1 MSNNLQ
7 LIIKREF
14 ISRVRNR
21 TFVVM
26 TFLSPLIVVGM
37 IALIAWLTTLNN
49 DEVKTV
55 AFVDETKSFATDLK
69 NTDQVE
75 YIDFSEYN
83 LERAKDSVISKKIY
97 GLLYIPKK
105 STNKELSES
114 IQFYAEESP
123 NFSILNRI
131 EGIIA
136 NKLTNQNY
144 KAEGLNLE
152 AIESSKARI
161 NIQIENFSGEKTS
174 KMSNYVKMAFGGFA
188 GYLLMMFII
197 IYGNMVMRSVIEE
210 KTNRIIEIII
220 SSVKP
225 MQLMMGK
232 ILGTSFAGILQFF
245 IWVLLGGVLLLVA
258 TSLFGIDPQPVGVD
272 PSIALQE
279 NNQQEIQL
287 LIQDILKL
295 PLLTLVLSF
304 FVYFIGGYFL
314 YSSIYAAIG
323 AAVDSETDSQQFMLP
338 IILPLMLGIY
348 VGFFAVIEN
357 PHGTVSTVFS
367 MIPLTS
373 PIVMLMRIP
382 FGVPWWEILISITLL
397 VGSII
402 FMIWFAGKIYRIG
415 ILMYGKK
422 PSYKELFKWLKY

>member
-1 MSNNLQ
+1 MSSNLQ
-7 LIIKREF
+7 LIIRREF

-21 TFVVM
+21 TFIVM

-37 IALIAWLTTLNN
+37 IALITWLTTLNN
-49 DEVKTV
+49 DDVKKIAV
-55 AFVDETKSFATDLK
+55 VDETSLFIPDLK
-69 NTDQVE
+69 DTDEVTF
-75 YIDFSEYN
+75 IDYSKVN
-83 LERAKDSVISKKIY
+83 LETVKDSVISKNLY

-105 STNKELSES
+105 DSNQELSGS

-123 NFSILNRI
+123 NFSVLNRI
-131 EGIIA
+131 ERIIA
-136 NKLTNQNY
+136 NKLTKQNY
-144 KAEGLNLE
+144 IAEGLNLE
-152 AIESSKARI
+152 TIENAKAKI

-174 KMSNYVKMAFGGFA
+174 KMSNYVKMAFGGLA

-220 SSVKP
+220 SSVRP

-232 ILGTSFAGILQFF
+232 ILGTSFAGILQFLV
-245 IWVLLGGVLLLVA
+245 WVILGGVLLLVA
-258 TSLFGIDPQPVGVD
+258 TTVFGVDPQPVGVD
-272 PSIALQE
+272 PSVALQE
-279 NNQQEIQL
+279 NNQQEVQL

-382 FGVPWWEILISITLL
+382 FGVPWWEILLSIVLL
-397 VGSII
+397 IGSII
-402 FMIWFAGKIYRIG
+402 FMVWLAGKIYRIG

>member
-1 MSNNLQ
+1 MSSNLQ

-14 ISRVRNR
+14 IARVRNR
-21 TFVVM
+21 TFIVM

-37 IALIAWLTTLNN
+37 VALISWLATINN
-49 DEVKTV
+49 DEIKKI
-55 AFVDETKSFATDLK
+55 AFVDETELFITDLK
-69 NTDQVE
+69 NTDEVE
-75 YIDFSEYN
+75 YINYSNFD
-83 LERAKDSVISKKIY
+83 LETAKDSVISKKLY

-105 STNKELSES
+105 SSNKELSES

-123 NFSILNRI
+123 NFSILNTI

-136 NKLTNQNY
+136 NKITKQNY
-144 KAEGLNLE
+144 KAEGLDLNI
-152 AIESSKARI
+152 IENSKARI
-161 NIQIENFSGEKTS
+161 NIRIENFFGEKTS
-174 KMSNYVKMAFGGFA
+174 KMSNYIKMAFGGFA

-232 ILGTSFAGILQFF
+232 ILGTSFAGILQFL

-258 TSLFGIDPQPVGVD
+258 TSLFGIDPQPGGVD
-272 PSIALQE
+272 PSIALQG
-279 NNQQEIQL
+279 NNQQELQL
-287 LIQDILKL
+287 LMQDVLNL
-295 PLLTLVLSF
+295 PLLTLVISF

-382 FGVPWWEILISITLL
+382 FGVPWWEILISIILL
-397 VGSII
+397 IGSII

>member
-1 MSNNLQ
+1 L
-7 LIIKREF
+7 
-14 ISRVRNR
+14 
-21 TFVVM
+21 
-26 TFLSPLIVVGM
+26 
-37 IALIAWLTTLNN
+37 
-49 DEVKTV
+49 
-55 AFVDETKSFATDLK
+55 
-69 NTDQVE
+69 
-75 YIDFSEYN
+75 
-83 LERAKDSVISKKIY
+83 
-97 GLLYIPKK
+97 
-105 STNKELSES
+105 
-114 IQFYAEESP
+114 
-123 NFSILNRI
+123 
-131 EGIIA
+131 
-136 NKLTNQNY
+136 
-144 KAEGLNLE
+144 
-152 AIESSKARI
+152 
-161 NIQIENFSGEKTS
+161 
-174 KMSNYVKMAFGGFA
+174 A

-232 ILGTSFAGILQFF
+232 ILGTSFAGILQFL

-258 TSLFGIDPQPVGVD
+258 TSVFGIDPQPTGVD
-272 PSIALQE
+272 PSVIVQE
-279 NNQQEIQL
+279 NNPQEIQL

-295 PLLTLVLSF
+295 PLLTLVFSF
-304 FVYFIGGYFL
+304 FIYFIGGYFL

-357 PHGTVSTVFS
+357 PHGTVSTIFS

-382 FGVPWWEILISITLL
+382 FGVPWWEVLISILL
-397 VGSII
+397 LIGSII
-402 FMIWFAGKIYRIG
+402 FMVWFAGKIYRIG